1 MTYVAKPQDGIAWV
15 SSASTGLG
23 RAVAMALA
31 EDGWTVAVSG
41 RSPVDLDTLV
51 AACAECPGKIVP
63 YPGDLTKGG
72 IVAQIV
78 KRIESK
84 QGPIVLAVL
93 PPSEDEAIAT
103 GALSREMLDEAY
115 AASFV
120 SVTNALLP
128 LLPSMRQRR
137 LGQIALVSS
146 IIGYGGLPDMR
157 ATGAA
162 KAALINLAES
172 LHSDLATDGVRLQVI
187 TPGPLGRP
195 PENAGAFARR
205 AYLPF
210 DQAASRVVAGLR
222 SPVQFEIAFPR
233 RVIWPMKAVKL
244 LPYPLYFALTKFVRR
259 MEPQARP
266 RRTPR
271 TSTPR
276 AAGPSDPD

>member
-51 AACAECPGKIVP
+51 AACEECPGRIVP

-93 PPSEDEAIAT
+93 PPSEDEAVAT
-103 GALSREMLDEAY
+103 GTLSREMLDEAY

-128 LLPSMRQRR
+128 LLPGMRQRR
-137 LGQIALVSS
+137 LGQIAVISS
-146 IIGYGGLPDMR
+146 IVGYGGLPDMR
-157 ATGAA
+157 GTGAA
-162 KAALINLAES
+162 KAALINLAENMQT
-172 LHSDLATDGVRLQVI
+172 DLAADGIRLQVV
-187 TPGPLGRP
+187 TPGPLGKP
-195 PENAGAFARR
+195 PEDAGAVARR

-210 DQAASRVVAGLR
+210 DQAASRVVSGLR
-222 SPVQFEIAFPR
+222 SPVRFEIAFPR
-233 RVIWPMKAVKL
+233 RVVWPMKAVKL
-244 LPYPLYFALTKFVRR
+244 LPYPLYFALTKFVRP
-259 MEPQARP
+259 MEPRARP
-266 RRTPR
+266 RRSPR
-271 TSTPR
+271 TPTAR